1 MKRSDKFQIIAVI
14 FLSIV
19 LLNIF
24 NISCPIKYISGIS
37 CAGCGMTRA
46 WLSLLHLDFSTAFT
60 YHPLFILG
68 PIVVLLF
75 IFNSNIPRKPRIL
88 IWSFLLSAFIIVYLL
103 RMFVFPNDI
112 VVANP
117 TNSIILKIFRRL
129 F

>member
-1 MKRSDKFQIIAVI
+1 MKCSDKSQIIVVV

-24 NISCPIKYISGIS
+24 HISCPIKYISGIS

-46 WLSLLHLDFSTAFT
+46 WLSLLHLDFSAAFT
-60 YHPLFILG
+60 YHPLFMLG
-68 PIVVLLF
+68 PIVALLF
-75 IFNSNIPRKPRIL
+75 IFNSYIHRKPRIL
-88 IWSFLLSAFIIVYLL
+88 IWSFLVSAFIIVYLL
-103 RMFVFPNDI
+103 RLFVFPDNI

-117 TNSIILKIFRRL
+117 ADSIILKLFRRL

>member
-1 MKRSDKFQIIAVI
+1 MKCSDKFQIIVVV

-24 NISCPIKYISGIS
+24 HISCPIKYISGIS

-46 WLSLLHLDFSTAFT
+46 WLSLLHLDFSAAFT
-60 YHPLFILG
+60 YHPLFMLG
-68 PIVVLLF
+68 PIVALLL
-75 IFNSNIPRKPRIL
+75 IFNSYIPRKPRIL
-88 IWSFLLSAFIIVYLL
+88 IWSFLVSAFIIVYLL
-103 RMFVFPNDI
+103 RLFVFSNNI

-117 TNSIILKIFRRL
+117 ADSIILKLFRRL

>member
-1 MKRSDKFQIIAVI
+1 MKCSDKFQIIVVV

-24 NISCPIKYISGIS
+24 HISCPIKYISGIS

-46 WLSLLHLDFSTAFT
+46 WLSLLHLDFSAAFT
-60 YHPLFILG
+60 YHPLFMLG
-68 PIVVLLF
+68 PIVALLF
-75 IFNSNIPRKPRIL
+75 IFNSYIPRKPRIL
-88 IWSFLLSAFIIVYLL
+88 IWSFLVSAFIIVYLL
-103 RMFVFPNDI
+103 RLFVFSNNI

-117 TNSIILKIFRRL
+117 ADSIILKLFRRL